1 MLHRLKVGVLEHP
14 QSEAH
19 ADHSRDHGRQDGASI
34 GTTLATV
41 SAAGAIW
48 RQPGMAPLVVM
59 TTAGFSSYA
68 LLLTVAP
75 LWAVQGGA
83 TTAGSGLVNGVLL
96 LFTVLTQL
104 LVPRALRRFGWAR
117 VLTVGLV
124 LLGVPG
130 VLFSLSDELGVIL
143 ALSAVRGMGFGV
155 LTVTG
160 SAAVAALVG
169 AERRGEA
176 IGAYG
181 LAVAAPNLVLL
192 PAGPWIAESLG
203 YWVAFVLSALPL
215 AGIPAA
221 LRLASALRLQAPD
234 LHPGDEGLPDPG
246 DPVSAAYRR
255 LLRPMLLLLVV
266 TLAGGAV
273 ITFTPQMIDSA
284 SVAAG
289 GLLLMGLSAAISR
302 WRFGVFADR
311 YGAQRF
317 VVPLVPLTGAAMAL
331 VSWSVADT
339 DGVRVGS
346 FLVAMLL
353 VGVCYG
359 GLQNLTL
366 LISFSAVS
374 RRHHNLASAVWNVGF
389 DAGTALGSVAVGVIA
404 EVTSF
409 ATAFLVAA
417 ALAVA
422 TLPLALLRP
431 ADAPPPADAPQR
443 AG

>member
-1 MLHRLKVGVLEHP
+1 M
-14 QSEAH
+14 
-19 ADHSRDHGRQDGASI
+19 AS
-34 GTTLATV
+34 
-41 SAAGAIW
+41 
-48 RQPGMAPLVVM
+48 LVVM
-59 TTAGFSSYA
+59 TCAGFSGYA
-68 LLLTVAP
+68 VLLTVAP
-75 LWAVQGGA
+75 LWAVEGGA

-96 LFTVLTQL
+96 LATVLTQL
-104 LVPRALRRFGWAR
+104 LVPRALRRFGWGP
-117 VLTVGLV
+117 VLAVGLV

-130 VLFSLSDELGVIL
+130 VLLSLGDGLAVVLG
-143 ALSAVRGMGFGV
+143 LSAVRGVGFGV

-181 LAVAAPNLVLL
+181 LAVAVPNLVLL

-203 YWVAFVLSALPL
+203 YWVAFALSALPL
-215 AGIPAA
+215 VGIPAA
-221 LRLASALRLQAPD
+221 LRLASQLRLSAPD
-234 LHPGDEGLPDPG
+234 LHPGTAVSPDPR
-246 DPVSAAYRR
+246 DPDPRDPESAAYRR
-255 LLRPMLLLLVV
+255 LLPPMLLLLAV

-273 ITFTPQMIDSA
+273 ITFTPQMVDSP

-289 GLLLMGLSAAISR
+289 GLLLMGLSAALSR
-302 WRFGVFADR
+302 WRVGVFADR

-317 VVPLVPLTGAAMAL
+317 LVPLVPLTGVGMAL
-331 VSWSVADT
+331 VSWSVASS

-353 VGVCYG
+353 IGLCYG

-366 LISFSAVS
+366 LISFTAVS

-404 EVTSF
+404 QLTSF
-409 ATAFLVAA
+409 ATAFLIAGA
-417 ALAVA
+417 FAVA
-422 TLPLALLRP
+422 TLPLALRRATP
-431 ADAPPPADAPQR
+431 AATTTQTP
-443 AG
+443 G

>member
-1 MLHRLKVGVLEHP
+1 M
-14 QSEAH
+14 
-19 ADHSRDHGRQDGASI
+19 
-34 GTTLATV
+34 T
-41 SAAGAIW
+41 
-48 RQPGMAPLVVM
+48 PLVVM
-59 TTAGFSSYA
+59 TCAGFSGYA

-75 LWAVQGGA
+75 LWAVEGGA

-104 LVPRALRRFGWAR
+104 LVPRALRRFGWGL
-117 VLTVGLV
+117 VLAVGLV

-130 VLFSLSDELGVIL
+130 VLLSLSDELGVVL
-143 ALSAVRGMGFGV
+143 ALSAVRGVGFGV

-176 IGAYG
+176 IGSYG
-181 LAVAAPNLVLL
+181 LAVAVPNLVLL
-192 PAGPWIAESLG
+192 PAGPWIAESIG
-203 YWVAFVLSALPL
+203 FWVAFTLSALPL

-221 LRLASALRLQAPD
+221 LRLASALRLSAPD
-234 LHPGDEGLPDPG
+234 LHPGTTASPDPR
-246 DPVSAAYRR
+246 DPESAAYRR
-255 LLRPMLLLLVV
+255 LLRPMLLLLAV

-273 ITFTPQMIDSA
+273 ITFTPQMVDSP

-289 GLLLMGLSAAISR
+289 GLFLMGLSAAFSR
-302 WRFGVFADR
+302 WRVGVFADR

-317 VVPLVPLTGAAMAL
+317 LVPLVPLTGVGMAL
-331 VSWSVADT
+331 VSWSVASSDS
-339 DGVRVGS
+339 VRVGS
-346 FLVAMLL
+346 FMVAMLL
-353 VGVCYG
+353 VGLSYG

-366 LISFSAVS
+366 LISFTAVS

-404 EVTSF
+404 ELTSF
-409 ATAFLVAA
+409 ATAFLVAG

-422 TLPLALLRP
+422 TLPLALWRP
-431 ADAPPPADAPQR
+431 AATATQTPKTAR
-443 AG
+443 AAE

>member
-1 MLHRLKVGVLEHP
+1 
-14 QSEAH
+14 
-19 ADHSRDHGRQDGASI
+19 
-34 GTTLATV
+34 
-41 SAAGAIW
+41 
-48 RQPGMAPLVVM
+48 MAPLVVM
-59 TTAGFSSYA
+59 TCAGFSGYA

-75 LWAVQGGA
+75 LWAVEGGA

-104 LVPRALRRFGWAR
+104 LVPRALRRFGWGL
-117 VLTVGLV
+117 VLAVGLM

-130 VLFSLSDELGVIL
+130 VLLSLSDELGVVL
-143 ALSAVRGMGFGV
+143 ALSAVRGVGFGV

-176 IGAYG
+176 IGSYG
-181 LAVAAPNLVLL
+181 LAVAVPNLVLL
-192 PAGPWIAESLG
+192 PAGPWIAESIG
-203 YWVAFVLSALPL
+203 FWVAFTLSALPL

-221 LRLASALRLQAPD
+221 LRLASALRLSAPD
-234 LHPGDEGLPDPG
+234 LHPGTTASLDPR
-246 DPVSAAYRR
+246 DPESAAYRR
-255 LLRPMLLLLVV
+255 LLRPMLLLLAV

-273 ITFTPQMIDSA
+273 ITFTPQMVDSP

-289 GLLLMGLSAAISR
+289 GLFLMGLSAAFSR
-302 WRFGVFADR
+302 WRVGVFADR

-317 VVPLVPLTGAAMAL
+317 LVPLVPLTGVGMAL
-331 VSWSVADT
+331 VSWSVASSDS
-339 DGVRVGS
+339 VRVGS
-346 FLVAMLL
+346 FMVAMLL
-353 VGVCYG
+353 VGLSYG

-366 LISFSAVS
+366 LISFTAVS

-404 EVTSF
+404 ELTSF
-409 ATAFLVAA
+409 ATAFLVAG

-422 TLPLALLRP
+422 TLPLALWRP
-431 ADAPPPADAPQR
+431 AATATQTPKTAR
-443 AG
+443 AAE